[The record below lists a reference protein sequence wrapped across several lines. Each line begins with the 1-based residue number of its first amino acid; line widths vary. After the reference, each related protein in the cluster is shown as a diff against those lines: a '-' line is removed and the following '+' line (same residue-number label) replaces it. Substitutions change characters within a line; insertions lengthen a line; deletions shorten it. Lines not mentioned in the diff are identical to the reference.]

1 MEAEMKSLTPPM
13 WWLSAG
19 APLPDLQV
27 QDRVT
32 AEERQETAE
41 GSREM
46 KLLVLL
52 QMLKY
57 VLKK

>member
-1 MEAEMKSLTPPM
+1 MKSLTPPM